1 MDRERIVQLFFF
13 GFLAVMA
20 YELYELM
27 LPFLTPLA
35 WGILLAF
42 MAHPALIEVEKY
54 VKRRSL
60 STAIIS
66 VVVAL
71 GVILPAIWAS
81 SRLVAEAQS
90 LYVQATQMVNT
101 GGVTK
106 LHDWAVNT
114 QLGAWIAKKMGE
126 RGYKLDEELPKLTLQ
141 AAQITS
147 DYVAKNATSA
157 AKNMLGFIVDFGIA
171 LLAFFYLLRDGD
183 FYYRGLRDLTPL
195 HEDDKKAIFDTL
207 RTTLSSVMRGLMLT
221 AVLQGVS
228 IGIGMLI
235 FGVPYWL
242 FLAIASAAAGLMPI
256 GGTALIWIPATIY
269 LGFAASW
276 SAASRPGYL
285 VCDRAG
291 GHRQFHQ
298 ASRDEARHRL
308 ADDRALPGNS
318 WRPRSLRSARPLLGS
333 RDHVGLRSPATRL
346 PKGIFRQSQRSSL
359 TPPHRSHLLGAG
371 VTPAQGSMK
380 PTVGFI

>member
-42 MAHPALIEVEKY
+42 MAHPLLVEVEKY

-66 VVVAL
+66 VLVAL
-71 GVILPAIWAS
+71 VVILPAIWAS
-81 SRLVAEAQS
+81 GRLVVEAQS
-90 LYVQATQMVNT
+90 LYTQASDQVAN

-114 QLGAWIAKKMGE
+114 EFGAWIAKKMGE
-126 RGYKLDEELPKLTLQ
+126 RGYKIDEELPKITLQ
-141 AAQITS
+141 AAQLTS
-147 DYVAKNATSA
+147 NYVAKNATQA
-157 AKNMLGFIVDFGIA
+157 AKNVFGFIVDFGIA

-183 FYYRGLRDLTPL
+183 YYYRGLQDLTPL
-195 HEDDKKAIFDTL
+195 HADDKKAIFDTL

-228 IGIGMLI
+228 IGIGLMI

-242 FLAIASAAAGLMPI
+242 FLAIASAIAGLMPI
-256 GGTALIWIPATIY
+256 GGTALIWIPAMIY

-276 SAASRPGYL
+276 SAAVGLLIWCSVALAIIDNFIKPLAMKHGTGL
-285 VCDRAG
+285 PTIALFLGILG
-291 GHRQFHQ
+291 GL
-298 ASRDEARHRL
+298 EAYGPL
-308 ADDRALPGNS
+308 GLFLGPAIMSVFAAL
-318 WRPRSLRSARPLLGS
+318 LRVYRKEYSGS
-333 RDHVGLRSPATRL
+333 RKEA
-346 PKGIFRQSQRSSL
+346 
-359 TPPHRSHLLGAG
+359 A
-371 VTPAQGSMK
+371 
-380 PTVGFI
+380 

>member
-66 VVVAL
+66 VVVSL
-71 GVILPAIWAS
+71 VVILPAVWAS
-81 SRLVAEAQS
+81 GRLVVEAQT
-90 LYVQATQMVNT
+90 LYTQASASVNN
-101 GGVTK
+101 GGMTK
-106 LHDWAVNT
+106 LQDWAVNT
-114 QLGAWIAKKMGE
+114 DLGAWVAKRMGE
-126 RGYKLDEELPKLTLQ
+126 RGYKLSEQLPKITLQ

-147 DYVAKNATSA
+147 DYVAKNATQV
-157 AKNMLGFIVDFGIA
+157 AKNIFGFIVDFGIA
-171 LLAFFYLLRDGD
+171 LLAFFYMLRDGD
-183 FYYRGLRDLTPL
+183 FYYRSLQDLTPL
-195 HEDDKKAIFDTL
+195 HDDDKAAIFDTL

-221 AVLQGVS
+221 AVLQGVT
-228 IGIGMLI
+228 IGLGMLI

-256 GGTALIWIPATIY
+256 GGTALVWIPATIY
-269 LGFAASW
+269 LGFASSW
-276 SAASRPGYL
+276 SAAVGL
-285 VCDRAG
+285 VIWSSIALAVIDNFIKPLAMKHGTGLPTIALFLGILG
-291 GHRQFHQ
+291 GL
-298 ASRDEARHRL
+298 EAYGPL
-308 ADDRALPGNS
+308 GLFLGPAIMSVFAAL
-318 WRPRSLRSARPLLGS
+318 LRVYRKEYSGS
-333 RDHVGLRSPATRL
+333 RKEA
-346 PKGIFRQSQRSSL
+346 
-359 TPPHRSHLLGAG
+359 A
-371 VTPAQGSMK
+371 
-380 PTVGFI
+380 

>member
-66 VVVAL
+66 VVVGL
-71 GVILPAIWAS
+71 GVILPAIWLS
-81 SRLVAEAQS
+81 GRLVVEAQT
-90 LYVQATQMVNT
+90 LYVQAAQMVNT

-106 LHDWAVNT
+106 LHDWAVHT
-114 QLGAWIAKKMGE
+114 DLGAWIANKMAE

-157 AKNMLGFIVDFGIA
+157 AKNVLGFIVDFGIA
-171 LLAFFYLLRDGD
+171 LLAFFYMLRDGD
-183 FYYRGLRDLTPL
+183 YYYKSLQDLTPL

-221 AVLQGVS
+221 AVLQGVT
-228 IGIGMLI
+228 IGLGMLI

-256 GGTALIWIPATIY
+256 GGTALVWIPATLY
-269 LGFAASW
+269 LGFASGW
-276 SAASRPGYL
+276 SAA
-285 VCDRAG
+285 
-291 GHRQFHQ
+291 
-298 ASRDEARHRL
+298 
-308 ADDRALPGNS
+308 
-318 WRPRSLRSARPLLGS
+318 
-333 RDHVGLRSPATRL
+333 VGLIIWCSIALAVIDNFIKPLAMKHGTGLPTIALFLGILGGLEAYGPLGLFLGPAIMSVFASLLQVYRKEYSGTR
-346 PKGIFRQSQRSSL
+346 KE
-359 TPPHRSHLLGAG
+359 A
-371 VTPAQGSMK
+371 A
-380 PTVGFI
+380 

>member
-42 MAHPALIEVEKY
+42 MAHPALIEVEKV

-71 GVILPAIWAS
+71 VVILPAVWAS
-81 SRLVAEAQS
+81 GRLVVEAQA
-90 LYVQATQMVNT
+90 LYTQASDQVNT

-106 LHDWAVNT
+106 LHDWAVHT
-114 QLGAWIAKKMGE
+114 ELGAWINKKMGE

-141 AAQITS
+141 AAQVTS
-147 DYVAKNATSA
+147 NYVAENATHA
-157 AKNMLGFIVDFGIA
+157 AKNFFGFIVDFGIA

-183 FYYRGLRDLTPL
+183 YYYKAVQDLTPL
-195 HEDDKKAIFDTL
+195 HDDDKKAIFDTL

-242 FLAIASAAAGLMPI
+242 FLALASAAAGLMPI
-256 GGTALIWIPATIY
+256 GGTALVWIPAMIY

-276 SAASRPGYL
+276 SAAIGLLIWCSVALAVIDNFIKPLAMKHGTGL
-285 VCDRAG
+285 PTIALFLGILG
-291 GHRQFHQ
+291 GL
-298 ASRDEARHRL
+298 EAYGPL
-308 ADDRALPGNS
+308 GLFLGPAIMSVFAAL
-318 WRPRSLRSARPLLGS
+318 LRVYRKEYSG
-333 RDHVGLRSPATRL
+333 TR
-346 PKGIFRQSQRSSL
+346 K
-359 TPPHRSHLLGAG
+359 A
-371 VTPAQGSMK
+371 A
-380 PTVGFI
+380 

>member
-66 VVVAL
+66 VIVGL
-71 GVILPAIWAS
+71 GVFLPAIWLS
-81 SRLVAEAQS
+81 GRLVVEAQT
-90 LYVQATQMVNT
+90 LYAQATVLVNS

-106 LHDWAVNT
+106 VHDWAVNT
-114 QLGAWIAKKMGE
+114 NLGAWAAKRMGE

-141 AAQITS
+141 AARITS
-147 DYVAKNATSA
+147 DYVAKNAA
-157 AKNMLGFIVDFGIA
+157 QVAKNVLSFVVDFGIA
-171 LLAFFYLLRDGD
+171 LLAFFYMLRDGD
-183 FYYRGLRDLTPL
+183 YYYRSLRDLTPL

-221 AVLQGVS
+221 AVLQGVT
-228 IGIGMLI
+228 IGLGMLV

-256 GGTALIWIPATIY
+256 GGTALVWIPATIY
-269 LGFAASW
+269 LGFASSW
-276 SAASRPGYL
+276 SAA
-285 VCDRAG
+285 
-291 GHRQFHQ
+291 
-298 ASRDEARHRL
+298 
-308 ADDRALPGNS
+308 
-318 WRPRSLRSARPLLGS
+318 
-333 RDHVGLRSPATRL
+333 VGLVIWCSIALAVIDNFIKPLAMKHGTGLPTIALFLGILGGLEAYGPLGLFLGPA
-346 PKGIFRQSQRSSL
+346 IMSVFAA
-359 TPPHRSHLLGAG
+359 LLRVYRKEYSGGRKEA
-371 VTPAQGSMK
+371 A
-380 PTVGFI
+380 

>member
-66 VVVAL
+66 IIVGL

-81 SRLVAEAQS
+81 SRLVVEAQS
-90 LYVQATQMVNT
+90 LYTQASDLVNT

-106 LHDWAVNT
+106 IHDWAVHT
-114 QLGAWIAKKMGE
+114 ELGAWISKKMGE

-141 AAQITS
+141 AAQLTS
-147 DYVAKNATSA
+147 NYVAKNATQA
-157 AKNMLGFIVDFGIA
+157 AKNVFGFIVDFGIA
-171 LLAFFYLLRDGD
+171 LLAFFYMLRDGD
-183 FYYRGLRDLTPL
+183 FYYRSLQDLTPL
-195 HEDDKKAIFDTL
+195 HDDDKKAIFDTL

-235 FGVPYWL
+235 FGMPYWL
-242 FLAIASAAAGLMPI
+242 FLAIGSAAAGLMPI
-256 GGTALIWIPATIY
+256 GGTALVWIPAVLY
-269 LGFAASW
+269 LGLAVAPSPAIGLFVWCVVALLIIDNFIKPLAMKHGTGLPTIALFLGILGGLEAYGPLGLFLGPAIMSIFAALLRVYRKEYSGTRKE
-276 SAASRPGYL
+276 AA
-285 VCDRAG
+285 
-291 GHRQFHQ
+291 
-298 ASRDEARHRL
+298 
-308 ADDRALPGNS
+308 
-318 WRPRSLRSARPLLGS
+318 
-333 RDHVGLRSPATRL
+333 
-346 PKGIFRQSQRSSL
+346 
-359 TPPHRSHLLGAG
+359 
-371 VTPAQGSMK
+371 
-380 PTVGFI
+380 